1 MTPTIKVSV
10 KPKKSLLEITD
21 FEKYTITE
29 SELDALPVQDVVK
42 VFDRVKEALCKVKE
56 EKTTFL
62 ATTKMRRN
70 SNAYDHEI
78 AIMNIRRQKIV
89 KNYTLIEGR
98 LRSESINFK
107 TRIRNSENEEFQF
120 LLKFWKNAKKL
131 NIDFFNSVTEE
142 TLKTNAFPESL
153 NGGN

>member
-1 MTPTIKVSV
+1 MPTIKVSV

-21 FEKYTITE
+21 FEKYSITE
-29 SELDALPVQDVVK
+29 SELAALPVQDVVK
-42 VFDRVKEALCKVKE
+42 VFDRVKEALCNLKE
-56 EKTTFL
+56 EKATFI
-62 ATTKMRRN
+62 ATTNLRRS

-78 AIMNIRRQKIV
+78 AMMNIRRQKLV
-89 KNYTLIEGR
+89 KNYSVIESR
-98 LRSESINFK
+98 LRSESHNFK

-120 LLKFWKNAKKL
+120 LLKFWKNAKKM

-142 TLKTNAFPESL
+142 TLKTNALPESL